1 MEDRISLEVIT
12 PGGTVLETRAEY
24 VSIPAAN
31 GPIGVLAG
39 HAPMYCAL
47 CEGKL
52 RYRRADG
59 EEGRAD
65 IRGGAAR
72 VGGNRVVVLTPEAET
87 D

>member
-1 MEDRISLEVIT
+1 
-12 PGGTVLETRAEY
+12 
-24 VSIPAAN
+24 
-31 GPIGVLAG
+31 
-39 HAPMYCAL
+39 MYCVL